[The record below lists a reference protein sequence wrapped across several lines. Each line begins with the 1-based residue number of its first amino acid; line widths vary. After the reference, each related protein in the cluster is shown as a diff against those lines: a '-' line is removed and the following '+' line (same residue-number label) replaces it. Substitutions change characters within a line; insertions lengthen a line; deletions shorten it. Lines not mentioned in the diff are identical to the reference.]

1 MADRNAAGGGDPVEA
16 DDRPKARTNLPHIPF
31 PKFDWRVNDKLAHFE
46 QWEQR
51 MRVLLDGYEI
61 PEEKWLMYILN
72 NLRDEGWARW
82 STISKTVDAKKGNEI
97 FKAFKKGMEISD
109 TYWSARKA
117 YLSGVRQGPKE
128 TAAELAVRVEDM
140 VLQGKWPENETQN
153 RRIDLYYKATAYYE
167 IQRYIQDQ
175 TSREGNELTWEKLV
189 QEAKRQ
195 ERTVLE
201 YKDFKMDAGN
211 TGSTPTYDNPA
222 LNADAVGR
230 FNRGRPQQRKGKGGS
245 TGDACK
251 KCGKRGH
258 KGGSDCPAFGKKC
271 RICGKPNHFEAVCY
285 SRDRTRSTSTGN
297 GKEGKKKGKK
307 PFGKK
312 GKLQADSVVLREV
325 SPEGV
330 NSILSAPTDTED
342 ALKESRNSV
351 LSGPPLQA
359 EHTIP
364 TNKFSC
370 CEITSRPDG
379 SSTAQDQVYT
389 DTDPE
394 GRLAIYTDILVRPH
408 KTAKV
413 TNMEVKVDPGAE
425 ASLMPVCHFRRL
437 FPQLCLNGQP
447 KEGVLQKADSRFE
460 SYSGDSVQIQGHITF
475 QVQNIQTRRYRPI
488 RFYVNDRESGP
499 VLLGHAACHWLGM
512 ITVQCFNKARVHKK
526 FIASVSKDGPER
538 SSSSD
543 KKSGPLRSKQDTY
556 TDTGRLKNQVA
567 KARAKKHRRRSAVNP
582 WTDVTDGKTDTE
594 PQPAAPK
601 ERQPSRDSNDY
612 SVLSEPE
619 CPQEEEAPRVALD
632 GPLRS
637 TDSISTRKK
646 KYWKPTKGAKTY
658 YMNSECQLQCRE
670 DSQDVTSVASTKEL
684 PLSRLKPIYHEPR
697 GMLITDTDHLKQLYP
712 NSFDTLGSL
721 RGEYDIKIDPNVA
734 PVVQARRKV
743 PIESREPIEAE
754 IESLIQQDVLEEQIE
769 PTPWVNSAMYPM
781 KPNGQVRVC
790 LDCQPLNKAIIREHH
805 KAPAVEEIAHE
816 LAGAQFFTKADAHKA
831 FLQIHLTPRARLLT
845 VFNWHRG
852 RLRYKRM
859 PFGAKMSQDVFQMR
873 MDQILEKCPGV
884 IGIHDD
890 VVIYGKTREEHDSNL
905 VNFLNVCQE
914 EGLTLNGKKLELRK
928 EEITFFGALFTKE
941 GMRPDPK
948 KLQGIED
955 LTPPADKQQLQSFL
969 GMVTYMGEFIPRLSH
984 HTQPLRAL
992 LKKDTVFYW
1001 DEQINRSFQQLK
1013 HILREASSTP
1023 LRYYDR
1029 NLPVTVQADASIRGL
1044 GACLIQDGRP
1054 IAFASKSLTD
1064 AETRYANIERELLA
1078 VVFACLRF
1086 NTYLQ
1091 GRQFTVESDHKP
1103 LEMIHLK
1110 AISNA
1115 PPRLQRML
1123 LQLQKYDM
1131 TIKYRPGP
1139 EMLLADRLSRCP
1151 ARSNPEI
1158 KLDLRVDYIAF
1169 NRAWIETLKTE
1180 TIGDPVLGVVHQL
1193 TYNGWPKER
1202 RKVPRIARHYWDFR
1216 DELSTDDS
1224 LLLKEPC
1231 IVIPGELRET
1241 YLRRL
1246 HEGHLSAKKV
1256 QENAK
1261 IPRLLARLGS

>member
-1 MADRNAAGGGDPVEA
+1 MADRNAAGGGGGDPVEA
-16 DDRPKARTNLPHIPF
+16 DDRPKARANLPHIPF

-72 NLRDEGWARW
+72 NLGDEGWARW
-82 STISKTVDAKKGNEI
+82 STISKKVDAKKGNEI

-109 TYWSARKA
+109 SYWSARKA

-312 GKLQADSVVLREV
+312 AKLQADSVVLREV
-325 SPEGV
+325 NPEGA
-330 NSILSAPTDTED
+330 NPILSAPTDTED
-342 ALKESRNSV
+342 ALKENRNSV

-512 ITVQCFNKARVHKK
+512 ITVQCFNKA
-526 FIASVSKDGPER
+526 
-538 SSSSD
+538 
-543 KKSGPLRSKQDTY
+543 
-556 TDTGRLKNQVA
+556 
-567 KARAKKHRRRSAVNP
+567 
-582 WTDVTDGKTDTE
+582 
-594 PQPAAPK
+594 
-601 ERQPSRDSNDY
+601 
-612 SVLSEPE
+612 
-619 CPQEEEAPRVALD
+619 
-632 GPLRS
+632 
-637 TDSISTRKK
+637 
-646 KYWKPTKGAKTY
+646 
-658 YMNSECQLQCRE
+658 
-670 DSQDVTSVASTKEL
+670 
-684 PLSRLKPIYHEPR
+684 
-697 GMLITDTDHLKQLYP
+697 
-712 NSFDTLGSL
+712 
-721 RGEYDIKIDPNVA
+721 
-734 PVVQARRKV
+734 
-743 PIESREPIEAE
+743 
-754 IESLIQQDVLEEQIE
+754 
-769 PTPWVNSAMYPM
+769 
-781 KPNGQVRVC
+781 
-790 LDCQPLNKAIIREHH
+790 
-805 KAPAVEEIAHE
+805 
-816 LAGAQFFTKADAHKA
+816 
-831 FLQIHLTPRARLLT
+831 
-845 VFNWHRG
+845 
-852 RLRYKRM
+852 
-859 PFGAKMSQDVFQMR
+859 
-873 MDQILEKCPGV
+873 
-884 IGIHDD
+884 
-890 VVIYGKTREEHDSNL
+890 
-905 VNFLNVCQE
+905 
-914 EGLTLNGKKLELRK
+914 
-928 EEITFFGALFTKE
+928 
-941 GMRPDPK
+941 
-948 KLQGIED
+948 
-955 LTPPADKQQLQSFL
+955 
-969 GMVTYMGEFIPRLSH
+969 
-984 HTQPLRAL
+984 
-992 LKKDTVFYW
+992 
-1001 DEQINRSFQQLK
+1001 
-1013 HILREASSTP
+1013 
-1023 LRYYDR
+1023 
-1029 NLPVTVQADASIRGL
+1029 
-1044 GACLIQDGRP
+1044 
-1054 IAFASKSLTD
+1054 
-1064 AETRYANIERELLA
+1064 
-1078 VVFACLRF
+1078 
-1086 NTYLQ
+1086 
-1091 GRQFTVESDHKP
+1091 
-1103 LEMIHLK
+1103 
-1110 AISNA
+1110 
-1115 PPRLQRML
+1115 
-1123 LQLQKYDM
+1123 
-1131 TIKYRPGP
+1131 
-1139 EMLLADRLSRCP
+1139 
-1151 ARSNPEI
+1151 
-1158 KLDLRVDYIAF
+1158 
-1169 NRAWIETLKTE
+1169 
-1180 TIGDPVLGVVHQL
+1180 
-1193 TYNGWPKER
+1193 
-1202 RKVPRIARHYWDFR
+1202 
-1216 DELSTDDS
+1216 
-1224 LLLKEPC
+1224 
-1231 IVIPGELRET
+1231 
-1241 YLRRL
+1241 
-1246 HEGHLSAKKV
+1246 
-1256 QENAK
+1256 
-1261 IPRLLARLGS
+1261 